1 VIHRLLALA
10 GALLL
15 TACGEASPQWPAPS
29 PALWE
34 ISDEGGPRGW
44 LFGTIHAL
52 PDGVE
57 WRTPVLEAAIGE
69 ADLLVVEITGLGD
82 REAAGR
88 AFAAVSRSPGLP
100 PLLQRVPPAERQ
112 ALASALGR
120 AGLDESDLA
129 GVESW
134 AAALTIA
141 NAAREGKAANG
152 VDRALLAE
160 GLPVVALETLAAQ
173 YALFDGL
180 AEEDQLA
187 LLTSVGRE
195 AGTDHE
201 RRLAEA
207 WLTGDLGL
215 IEREA
220 REGAMADP
228 ELRETL
234 KTGRNRAWAERIG
247 TLLEQGRRPLV
258 AVGAA
263 HMIGDEGLP
272 ALLARQ
278 GYRVRR
284 IQ

>member
-1 VIHRLLALA
+1 MIRRLLALA
-10 GALLL
+10 GALWLA
-15 TACGEASPQWPAPS
+15 ACGEAEPEWPAPS

-34 ISDEGGPRGW
+34 ISGDEGPQGW

-57 WRTPVLEAAIGE
+57 WRTSPLETAIGE
-69 ADLLVVEITGLGD
+69 ADLLVVEIAGLGD
-82 REAAGR
+82 REAAAR
-88 AFAAVSRSPGLP
+88 AFSAVSRSPGLP
-100 PLLQRVPPAERQ
+100 PLLQRVSPGERAVLAA
-112 ALASALGR
+112 ALDR
-120 AGLDESDLA
+120 AGLDEGDLA
-129 GVESW
+129 SVESW

-141 NAAREGKAANG
+141 NATRVGEAANG

-160 GLPVVALETLAAQ
+160 GLPVVALETLAGQ

-180 AEEDQLA
+180 AEEDQA
-187 LLTSVGRE
+187 VLLTSVARE
-195 AGTDHE
+195 AGTGQE
-201 RRLAEA
+201 RQLAEA
-207 WLTGDLGL
+207 WLTGNLAL

-220 REGAMADP
+220 REGALADP

-234 KTGRNRAWAERIG
+234 QTGRNRAWVGRIAD
-247 TLLEQGRRPLV
+247 LLEQGRRPLI

-272 ALLARQ
+272 ALLARR
-278 GYRVRR
+278 GYQVRR